1 MQLINRHIIRRSVR
15 KVRWVTSNNNRNVQ
29 NGIALPI
36 RRQQIPFLH
45 APLALDAG
53 SAAIDREQRTATFTD
68 LSLWVAFVISPVVT
82 LILGEISFCLP
93 LLLMAP
99 CAAQISSAVST
110 GHQFRPT
117 MATGNTKSITGCPV
131 ERRIVA
137 FVY

>member
-29 NGIALPI
+29 NGIALLI

-53 SAAIDREQRTATFTD
+53 SAAIGREQRTATFTD

-82 LILGEISFCLP
+82 LILGEISLCL
-93 LLLMAP
+93 L
-99 CAAQISSAVST
+99 
-110 GHQFRPT
+110 
-117 MATGNTKSITGCPV
+117 
-131 ERRIVA
+131 
-137 FVY
+137 Y